1 MFRTADYFSFNV
13 THSTVHVSVTKVANA
28 LAELES
34 TYIQWPTEEE
44 MALEEAT
51 FFSRYGK

>member
-13 THSTVHVSVTKVANA
+13 THSTVHESVTRVANA

-44 MALEEAT
+44 MAVEEAT